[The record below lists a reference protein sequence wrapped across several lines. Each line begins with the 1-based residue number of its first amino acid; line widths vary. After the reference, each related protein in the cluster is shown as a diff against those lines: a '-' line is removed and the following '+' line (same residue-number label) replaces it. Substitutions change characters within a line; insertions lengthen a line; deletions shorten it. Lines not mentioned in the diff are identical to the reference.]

1 MKILKSRSV
10 LENALKDRILILDG
24 AMGTMIQGYKLE
36 ESDFRG
42 EHFKNSTVDLKGNN
56 DLLSITKPEVISEIH
71 TKYMDA
77 GADIIETNTFNCSSM
92 SMADYGL
99 EDRVYDITYA
109 GACVAREAADKMTA
123 KTPDKPRFV
132 AGILGPTSKTASI
145 SPDVENPGY
154 RDAYFDDFVV
164 AYKETAKALID
175 GNVDILMIETVF
187 DTLNCKAAI
196 FAILECFKEM
206 DVEIPIMISA
216 TIVDASGRNLS
227 GQTIEAFWISVS
239 HAPILSCGLNCSLGP
254 EQMYPHLKSL
264 SKMAT
269 SYVNCHPNAGLPN
282 EFGDYDQTP
291 EIMGGIIEGF
301 AKDGLVNIIG
311 GCCGTTPAHIKAI
324 AEAVA
329 GYTPR
334 KRNEGKPYCYLSGL
348 EQFEIRPDSIFV
360 NVGERTNVSGSR
372 KFARLIREKNYEEA
386 LSIARNQIENGAQVI
401 DVNMDDGMLD
411 AQEEMKVFLNL
422 VASEPD
428 ICKVPVMIDSSKWD
442 VIEAGLKCLQGKC
455 IINSI
460 SLKEGEEE
468 FIHRAELAK
477 KYGAA
482 VVIMAFD
489 ENGQADSCEKKISIC
504 KRAYDILVNQVKYKP
519 QDIIF
524 DPAILAIATGIEEHN
539 NYAVD
544 FIKAT
549 EALKKVCPHC
559 LISGGVSNL
568 SFSFRGNNSV
578 REVLHSVFLYYAV
591 KAGMDMGIVNAG
603 QLTVY
608 EEIPKD
614 ILKLAEDV
622 VLNRADDATEKLLD
636 RAISIKS
643 TSSAGKADNSW
654 RSNSVEERIVH
665 SIIKGITDYVEED
678 MQEARGRV
686 DKAIDVIEGP
696 LMCGMNAV
704 GELFGAGK
712 MFLPQ
717 VIKSARVMKKS
728 VSYLTPYIEAEN
740 KSKGSKHKYVGKI
753 VMATV
758 KGDVHDIGK
767 NIVNVVL
774 RCNNFEII
782 DLGVMVPC
790 SKIIAAAAKEKA
802 DIIGLSGLITPSLD
816 EMINVADEMEKA
828 GLKIPLLIGGA
839 TTSSIH
845 TSVKMLPAYSG
856 PIIHVKDAS
865 VSVSVASSLMGH
877 NSKEYAERVLDGYRK
892 IAESYNRTSAHR
904 EITSIKIAREKRYS
918 IDWDKNPSVK
928 SEFVGVKVLK
938 DYPLRKLVEYIDW
951 TYFFNAWELKGKY
964 PDILTDP
971 VRGEEA
977 AKLYND
983 ARELLEYIIENNLLK
998 ANAVFGI
1005 FSANSDGDDIVI
1017 YSDKNRSRQVSK
1029 MYNLRQQVLP
1039 NINAKSKSLSD
1050 FIMPKESDSP
1060 DYIGMFATTAGI
1072 GVDALVKKFENDND
1086 DYKAIMTK
1094 ALADRLAEAF
1104 SELLNEIVIKDYWQP
1119 NRKTE
1124 DLSEGIRPAIG
1135 YPASP
1140 DHSEKL
1146 TLFKMLEAEKNIG
1159 IHLTESYM
1167 MSPAASVC
1175 GLYFTHPEAKYFSVG
1190 KVGESQVVEYAKRKN
1205 ITKYEAEKFLSAI
1218 LGYTSEK

>member
-1 MKILKSRSV
+1 MKISKNKSI
-10 LENALKDRILILDG
+10 LEGALKDRILILDG

-36 ESDFRG
+36 EKDFRG
-42 EHFKNSTVDLKGNN
+42 NLFKNSIVDLKGNN
-56 DLLSITKPEVISEIH
+56 DLLSMTKPEVISEIH

-109 GACVAREAADKMTA
+109 GACIARKAADKMTE
-123 KTPDKPRFV
+123 KTPYKPRFV
-132 AGILGPTSKTASI
+132 AGVLGPTSKTASI
-145 SPDVENPGY
+145 SPDVNNPGY
-154 RDAYFDDFVV
+154 RDAYFDDFV
-164 AYKETAKALID
+164 ATYKETARALIY
-175 GNVDILMIETVF
+175 GNVDILLVETVF

-196 FAILECFKEM
+196 FAILECFEEM
-206 DVEIPIMISA
+206 DIEVPIMISA

-227 GQTIEAFWISVS
+227 GQTIEAFWTSVS

-254 EQMYPHLKSL
+254 DQMYPHLKSL
-264 SKMAT
+264 SKLAT

-282 EFGDYDQTP
+282 EFGEYDQTP
-291 EIMGGIIEGF
+291 EIMAGIIEGF
-301 AKDGLVNIIG
+301 AKDNLVNIIG

-324 AEAVA
+324 AQSVS
-329 GYTPR
+329 GYKPR

-348 EQFEIRPDSIFV
+348 EPFEIRPDSIFV
-360 NVGERTNVSGSR
+360 NIGERTNVSGSR

-386 LSIARNQIENGAQVI
+386 LSIARQQIENGAQVI

-411 AQEEMKVFLNL
+411 AVEEIKTFLNL

-428 ICKVPVMIDSSKWD
+428 ICKVPVMIDSSKWE

-468 FIHRAELAK
+468 FIQHAVLAK

-482 VVIMAFD
+482 VVVMAFD
-489 ENGQADSCEKKISIC
+489 ENGQADSCQKKIDIC
-504 KRAYDILVNQVKYKP
+504 KRAYNILVDKVKYKP

-549 EALKKVCPHC
+549 ETLKKVCPHS

-578 REVLHSVFLYYAV
+578 REILHSVFLYYAV
-591 KAGMDMGIVNAG
+591 KAGMDMGIVNSG
-603 QLTVY
+603 QLVVY

-636 RAISIKS
+636 KAISIKS
-643 TSSAGKADNSW
+643 TSSTGKADLSW

-665 SIIKGITDYVEED
+665 AIIKGITDYTEED
-678 MQEARGRV
+678 VAEAREHFDRS
-686 DKAIDVIEGP
+686 IEVIEGP

-728 VSYLTPYIEAEN
+728 VSYLTPFIEAEN
-740 KSKGSKHKYVGKI
+740 SSKGYHQKYVGKI

-790 SKIIAAAAKEKA
+790 SEIIAVAIKEKA

-828 GLKIPLLIGGA
+828 GLKIPLLVGGA

-845 TSVKMLPAYSG
+845 TSVKMIPAYSG
-856 PIIHVKDAS
+856 PIVHVKDAS
-865 VSVSVASSLMGH
+865 VSVSVANSLMGS
-877 NSKEYAERVLDGYRK
+877 NSKEYVKKIQDEYKKMAET
-892 IAESYNRTSAHR
+892 YNQVSAHR
-904 EITSIKIAREKRYS
+904 EITSINIAREKRYN
-918 IDWDKNPSVK
+918 IDWEKKPPVK
-928 SEFVGVKVLK
+928 SDFVGIKVLGNYSLK
-938 DYPLRKLVEYIDW
+938 KLTKYIDW

-964 PDILTDP
+964 PEILNDP
-971 VRGEEA
+971 VKGKEA
-977 AKLYND
+977 TKLYND
-983 ARELLEYIIENNLLK
+983 VNELLEYIIENKLLE
-998 ANAVFGI
+998 ADAVFGI
-1005 FSANSDGDDIVI
+1005 FPANSDGDDIII
-1017 YSDKNRSRQVSK
+1017 YSDENKAEVVAK
-1029 MYNLRQQVLP
+1029 MFNLRQQVLP

-1050 FIMPKESDSP
+1050 FIAPEESGIA
-1060 DYIGMFATTAGI
+1060 DYIGMFAVTAGI
-1072 GVDALVKKFENDND
+1072 GVDALVEKFNNEHD

-1104 SELLNEIVIKDYWQP
+1104 SEHLNEIVMRDYWQRSR
-1119 NRKTE
+1119 NTQKIC
-1124 DLSEGIRPAIG
+1124 EGIRPAIG
-1135 YPASP
+1135 YPTSP
-1140 DHSEKL
+1140 DHSEKT
-1146 TLFKMLEAEKNIG
+1146 TLFELLEAEKNIG
-1159 IHLTESYM
+1159 IHLTDSYM

-1175 GLYFTHPEAKYFSVG
+1175 GLYFAHPEAKYFSVG
-1190 KVGESQVVEYAKRKN
+1190 KVGESQVIDYAKRKN
-1205 ITKYEAEKFLSAI
+1205 ITKDKAERFLSAI
-1218 LGYTSEK
+1218 LGYISEK

>member
-1 MKILKSRSV
+1 MKTSKHKNILES
-10 LENALKDRILILDG
+10 ALKDRILILDG
-24 AMGTMIQGYKLE
+24 AMGTMIQGYELE
-36 ESDFRG
+36 EADFRG
-42 EHFKNSTVDLKGNN
+42 EQFKNSTIDLKGNN
-56 DLLSITKPEVISEIH
+56 DLLSITKPEIISEIH
-71 TKYMDA
+71 TEYMNA

-99 EDRVYDITYA
+99 ESKVYEITYA
-109 GACVAREAADKMTA
+109 GACIARKTADKMTQ

-132 AGILGPTSKTASI
+132 AGVLGPTSKTASI
-145 SPDVENPGY
+145 SPDVNNPGY
-154 RDAYFDDFVV
+154 REAYFDDFVTT
-164 AYKETAKALID
+164 YKETTKALID
-175 GNVDILMIETVF
+175 GNVDILLIETVF

-239 HAPILSCGLNCSLGP
+239 HATILSCGLNCSLGP

-264 SKMAT
+264 SKLAT

-282 EFGDYDQTP
+282 EFGNYDQTP
-291 EIMGGIIEGF
+291 EIMGKIIESF
-301 AKDGLVNIIG
+301 AKDALVNIIG
-311 GCCGTTPAHIKAI
+311 GCCGTTPDHIKAI
-324 AEAVA
+324 AQAVS
-329 GYTPR
+329 GYKPR
-334 KRNEGKPYCYLSGL
+334 KKNEGKPYCYLSGL
-348 EQFEIRPDSIFV
+348 EPFEIRPDSIFV
-360 NVGERTNVSGSR
+360 NIGERTNVSGSR
-372 KFARLIREKNYEEA
+372 KFARLIRENNYEEA
-386 LSIARNQIENGAQVI
+386 LSIARQQIENGAQVI

-411 AQEEMKVFLNL
+411 AVEEMKTFLNL
-422 VASEPD
+422 VASEPE
-428 ICKVPVMIDSSKWD
+428 ICRVPVMIDSSKWE
-442 VIEAGLKCLQGKC
+442 VIESGLKCLQGKC

-468 FIHRAELAK
+468 FIHHAELAK

-489 ENGQADSCEKKISIC
+489 ENGQADTFQKKVHIC
-504 KRAYDILVNQVKYKP
+504 KRAYNILVDKVEYNP

-539 NYAVD
+539 NYALD
-544 FIKAT
+544 FINAAET
-549 EALKKVCPHC
+549 LKKVCPNC
-559 LISGGVSNL
+559 LVSGGVSNL
-568 SFSFRGNNSV
+568 SFSFRGNNTV
-578 REVLHSVFLYYAV
+578 REILHSVFLYHAV
-591 KAGMDMGIVNAG
+591 KAGMDMGIVNSG
-603 QLTVY
+603 QLVIY
-608 EEIPKD
+608 EEIPKN

-622 VLNRADDATEKLLD
+622 VLNRSDDATEKLLD
-636 RAISIKS
+636 IAITIKS
-643 TSSAGKADNSW
+643 SSASGKTDDSW
-654 RSNSVEERIVH
+654 RSNPVEERIVH
-665 SIIKGITDYVEED
+665 SIIKGITDYIEKDVEE
-678 MQEARGRV
+678 ARKYFDRS
-686 DKAIDVIEGP
+686 IEVIEGP

-728 VSYLTPYIEAEN
+728 VSYLTPFIEAEN
-740 KSKGSKHKYVGKI
+740 SSQGIMQKHVGKI

-774 RCNNFEII
+774 RCNNFEVI

-790 SKIIAAAAKEKA
+790 SEILSIAAKEEA

-816 EMINVADEMEKA
+816 EMINVAGEMEKA

-845 TSVKMLPAYSG
+845 TAVKMLPAYSG
-856 PIIHVKDAS
+856 PIVHVKDAS
-865 VSVSVASSLMGH
+865 VSVSVANSLMG
-877 NSKEYAERVLDGYRK
+877 NDSKNYAESVFKGYKK
-892 IAESYNRTSAHR
+892 IAESYNKVSSSR
-904 EITSIKIAREKRYS
+904 EITSINIAREKKYS
-918 IDWDKNPSVK
+918 IDWEKEPIVK
-928 SEFVGVKVLK
+928 SNFLGVKVLEN
-938 DYPLRKLVEYIDW
+938 YPLEKLVKYIDW

-964 PDILTDP
+964 PDILNDSEK
-971 VRGEEA
+971 GEEA
-977 AKLYND
+977 TKLYND
-983 ARELLEYIIENNLLK
+983 ANNLLEYIIKNSLLK

-1005 FSANSDGDDIVI
+1005 FPANSNGDDIII
-1017 YSDKNRSRQVSK
+1017 YSDKNRNKTVSK
-1029 MYNLRQQVLP
+1029 MFNLRQQILP
-1039 NINAKSKSLSD
+1039 NIKAKSKSLSD
-1050 FIMPKESDSP
+1050 FIAPEKSEHIDF
-1060 DYIGMFATTAGI
+1060 IGMFVATAGI
-1072 GVDALVKKFENDND
+1072 GVDALVDKFNSDHD

-1104 SELLNEIVIKDYWQP
+1104 SEHLNEIVMKDYWQTD
-1119 NRKTE
+1119 KKLHE
-1124 DLSEGIRPAIG
+1124 VCEGIRPAIG

-1146 TLFKMLEAEKNIG
+1146 TLFEMLEAEKNIG
-1159 IHLTESYM
+1159 VKLTESYM

-1175 GLYFTHPEAKYFSVG
+1175 GLYFAHPEAKYFSVG
-1190 KVGESQVVEYAKRKN
+1190 KVGESQVVDYAKRKN
-1205 ITKYEAEKFLSAI
+1205 ISKNKAEKFLSAI
-1218 LGYTSEK
+1218 LGYVSEN